1 MKLNIYMKIRYDI
14 LNEHIGKTLLEY
26 LESYNL
32 GKTKIHF
39 IFNEKNIYVN
49 GETKSRNYILLPND
63 YIEIEYNEKRDFYP
77 DNKKLDII
85 YEDDYLLIVNKPK
98 NILVHPDDK
107 NKNGTMCNI
116 VSNYYKNNNI
126 DLSIKYAH
134 RLDLD
139 TTGILIFTK
148 DSLSLASID
157 KMISTHELSRVYL
170 CLTSGVFKE
179 KIGTI
184 NAPIGEDRH
193 HNQRKRV
200 SKTGKSA
207 ITHYEVLEEFG
218 RYSLVKVK
226 LETGRTHQIRVHLSY
241 IGHPL
246 IGDTLYGGKSEL
258 RPMLHSYELDFI
270 HPITKK
276 EMYIKKD
283 IPYDMKQLLEKW
295 RKKDDIWKTHK

>member
-1 MKLNIYMKIRYDI
+1 MKLNIYMKIRYEI
-14 LNEHIGKTLLEY
+14 LDEHIGKTLLEY

-32 GKTKIHF
+32 GKTKIHL
-39 IFNEKNIYVN
+39 IFNENKIYVN
-49 GETKSRNYILLPND
+49 GKNEKRNYILSPDD
-63 YIEIEYNEKRDFYP
+63 YVEIEYNEKRDFNP

-116 VSNYYKNNNI
+116 VSNYYQNKNI

-139 TTGILIFTK
+139 TTGILIFAK
-148 DSLSLASID
+148 DSLTLASID
-157 KMISTHELSRVYL
+157 KMISTHDLSRVYL
-170 CLTSGVFKE
+170 CLTSGIFKE

-193 HNQRKRV
+193 HNQRKRI

-207 ITHYEVLEEFG
+207 ITHYEVLEEYG

-246 IGDTLYGGKSEL
+246 IGDILYGGKNES

-283 IPYDMKQLLEKW
+283 IPYDMKQLLDKW
-295 RKKDDIWKTHK
+295 RKKR